1 MSRKYRKA
9 MASKV
14 DEDAWD
20 LDRDAKFA
28 MSILLPKTIDLLT
41 AEEKPCFQD
50 LLKLS
55 WVKTNRPGI
64 YSCMAWYVDAW
75 GNLHVIIKV
84 GCAWSED
91 GGLEQRRGQQ
101 LNDGVSKAEAVRGSP
116 FHTFIQDAIAKGRSI
131 NYHWST
137 LAIGDSFTRR
147 FNHDEYLPARFYQ
160 VEAMLAAAFGSSIST
175 MDNPKYL
182 ALNGWPY
189 VDPNSKLQW
198 TGADSHC
205 ALQDIWPNPPTGE
218 SIKDTLHCPID
229 GCYKNKPGELMFYQ
243 RCHYD
248 DHMAAHKNGT
258 VKKMSFA
265 KCFDP
270 RCLYEE
276 FPYELNKHQRQHID
290 GRFACSACNLQ
301 FTWSHDC
308 EKHVQVCLVEDAIDV
323 HKAAVESIKIA
334 KKLVCGDHR
343 CGHELEGNGYNASM
357 MAIHRQMHVD
367 GNHTCSKCGLKLRNT
382 AVKIHDTK
390 YCPGR
395 SASVP
400 VQPSTQL
407 VCGDARCGMRYDGTN
422 KQQINHYNKH
432 VQSHIDGKFTCDCGL
447 ILSDV
452 RRRAEHKRGACP
464 GKRLAPMKKDHRRV

>member
-1 MSRKYRKA
+1 MARKYRKA

-20 LDRDAKFA
+20 LDRDVKFA
-28 MSILLPKTIDLLT
+28 MSILMPKTIDLLT
-41 AEEKPCFQD
+41 AVEKPTFEEF
-50 LLKLS
+50 LKLP
-55 WVKTNRPGI
+55 WIKTNRPGI
-64 YSCMAWYVDAW
+64 YSCLVWWIDEW
-75 GNLHVIIKV
+75 GNLHIIIKV

-91 GGLEQRRGQQ
+91 GGLQRRRGAQ
-101 LNDGVSKAEAVRGSP
+101 LIDTLSQSEAIRGSP
-116 FHTFIQDAIAKGRSI
+116 FHKFIQDAKASGRSV
-131 NYHWST
+131 NFHWST
-137 LAIGDSFTRR
+137 LAIGESFTRR
-147 FNHDEYLPARFYQ
+147 VNRDEYLAARFYQ
-160 VEAMLAAAFGSSIST
+160 VEAMLSAAFGASIST

-205 ALQDIWPNPPTGE
+205 SLEDNWPNPPTGQ
-218 SIKDTLHCPID
+218 SIKDTLYCPID
-229 GCYKNKPGELMFYQ
+229 GCYKNNPGELMFYQ
-243 RCHYD
+243 RSEYD
-248 DHMAAHKNGT
+248 NHMAAHENGT

-270 RCLYEE
+270 RCVFEE
-276 FPYELNKHQRQHID
+276 FPTNLGNHQRQHID
-290 GRFACSACNLQ
+290 GDHACSACGLL
-301 FTWSHDC
+301 FAWAFDAERHAT
-308 EKHVQVCLVEDAIDV
+308 VCLVEDAIDL
-323 HKAAVESIKIA
+323 HKTAVESIKLT

-422 KQQINHYNKH
+422 KQQINYYNKH

-447 ILSDV
+447 ILKNV
-452 RRRAEHKRGACP
+452 RLRAEHKRGACP